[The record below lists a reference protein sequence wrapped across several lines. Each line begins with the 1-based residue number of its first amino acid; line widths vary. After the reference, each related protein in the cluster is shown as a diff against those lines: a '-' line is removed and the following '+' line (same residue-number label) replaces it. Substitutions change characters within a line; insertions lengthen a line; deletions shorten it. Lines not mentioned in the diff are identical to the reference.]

1 MFLYLVLE
9 RGEIPLKLQPR
20 GCLLSLHCL
29 LLPCGTGRA
38 ASTHSA
44 SLPDQLWILLCFPMR
59 PGLDP
64 ALLSPQIRSGSCF
77 AFPRHQVWKS
87 LPLSSPSLSC
97 PNHFHLTQPQNLTS
111 LRHRP
116 GFSLCTFIKNHPVED
131 PRFLLQLA
139 ARTRAPAATGL
150 EVPRGNTV
158 PSNLTSSPPG
168 ITWLPGFLWVSRVLG
183 HPQMSPASPQDTPN
197 TGEWFALPG
206 FCLILPFPS
215 AHSRL
220 LE

>member
-38 ASTHSA
+38 ASAH
-44 SLPDQLWILLCFPMR
+44 CFPAR
-59 PGLDP
+59 SALDP
-64 ALLSPQIRSGSCF
+64 ALLSHETRSGSCF
-77 AFPRHQVWKS
+77 TFPRHQVCKS

-97 PNHFHLTQPQNLTS
+97 PNHFHLTS
-111 LRHRP
+111 LGHGP

-139 ARTRAPAATGL
+139 ASTRAPAATGL